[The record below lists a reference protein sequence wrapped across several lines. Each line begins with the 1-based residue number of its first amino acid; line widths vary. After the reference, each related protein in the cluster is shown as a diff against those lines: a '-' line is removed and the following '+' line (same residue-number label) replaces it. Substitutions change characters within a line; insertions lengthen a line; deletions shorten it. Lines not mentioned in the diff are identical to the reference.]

1 MKNDQTDKLIDELKW
16 LRAAV
21 VNNTV
26 KQVEVEC
33 VRKIG
38 RALTAE
44 EKALI
49 HKDCLQEMAEL
60 RHLLDQYKDF

>member
-1 MKNDQTDKLIDELKW
+1 MDNDQTAKLINELKW

-33 VRKIG
+33 VRKMG
-38 RALTAE
+38 RSLTAG

-60 RHLLDQYKDF
+60 RQLLDQYEDF

>member
-1 MKNDQTDKLIDELKW
+1 MNDDQAGKLIEELKW

-33 VRKIG
+33 VRKMG
-38 RALTAE
+38 RALTAD
-44 EKALI
+44 EKTLI

-60 RHLLDQYKDF
+60 RYLLDKYKDF